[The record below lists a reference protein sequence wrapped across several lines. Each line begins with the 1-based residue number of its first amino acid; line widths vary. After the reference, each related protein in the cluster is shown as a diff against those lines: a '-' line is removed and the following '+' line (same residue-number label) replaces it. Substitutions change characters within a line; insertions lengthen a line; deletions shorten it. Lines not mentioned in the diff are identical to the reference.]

1 MMTQLCLNNSAS
13 LVSLN
18 LTWCL
23 SITDQGILSG
33 VAHLDNLELLSMFGN
48 TLITQASL
56 DSLVSAHGKDTQS
69 KVETLDLNGCSGIP
83 ADNRTEDS
91 LGQLFPHCK
100 VFIYHS

>member
-1 MMTQLCLNNSAS
+1 MRKLEKIDLCGCQRLSDASLAQLCLNNSAS

-48 TLITQASL
+48 TLIT
-56 DSLVSAHGKDTQS
+56 
-69 KVETLDLNGCSGIP
+69 
-83 ADNRTEDS
+83 
-91 LGQLFPHCK
+91 
-100 VFIYHS
+100 

>member
-1 MMTQLCLNNSAS
+1 MVRKLEAIDLCGCQRLSDSSLTQLCLNNQTS

-23 SITDQGILSG
+23 SITDQGILGG

-56 DSLVSAHGKDTQS
+56 DSLISAHGKDT
-69 KVETLDLNGCSGIP
+69 
-83 ADNRTEDS
+83 
-91 LGQLFPHCK
+91 
-100 VFIYHS
+100 